1 MSNPYIQTTPAQL
14 TEMLA
19 ACGAAS
25 IDELFNDQVPAELQF
40 DGDAGLPPALSELE
54 LQRELT
60 ALAGKNRPTTEVV
73 SFLGGGIYD
82 HYVPTAIMHVA
93 NRQEYVTGYTPYQPE
108 ASQGLLQAFFE
119 YQTLISRL
127 YEMPVSNASLYDG
140 ASALGEAIF
149 LALGIRPERNK
160 IVMPN
165 TVHPEYRALAKTYLA
180 NFDAEIVPCGTVD
193 GRISLEALDELIGS
207 DTAAVVMQQPNY
219 FGCIEEAQEVANRTH
234 HAGALLISIADPLS
248 LGVIAPPGSYWADI
262 AIGEGQPLG
271 LNQFAGGES
280 LGIFTCQK
288 DFIRKVP
295 GRLVGEARDAENR
308 RGFVLTLQTREQHI
322 RREKATSNICTNHAH
337 NALRATIY
345 MCLMGPQ
352 GVARVSRACVRGV
365 ERLRAAI
372 AAKAPQAVAFP
383 GPNFREI
390 TLLCKRPAG
399 EVRDALVAKGFYA
412 GVPLGAM
419 LGKDFDNHL
428 LVAVTEKRTDRE
440 IDALANA
447 LGEYL

>member
-1 MSNPYIQTTPAQL
+1 
-14 TEMLA
+14 MLA
-19 ACGAAS
+19 ACGASS

-40 DGDAGLPPALSELE
+40 TGSHGLPPALSELD

-60 ALAGKNRPTTEVV
+60 LLAGKNRPTTERV

-140 ASALGEAIF
+140 ASALGESIF

-160 IVMPN
+160 IIMPN
-165 TVHPEYRALAKTYLA
+165 TVHPDYRGLAKTYLA
-180 NFDAEIVPCGTVD
+180 NFDAEIVPCGTTD
-193 GRISLEALDELIGS
+193 GRIGMEALGELLGE
-207 DTAAVVMQQPNY
+207 DTAAVVLQQPNY
-219 FGCIEEAQEVANRTH
+219 FGCIEQAQEIADRAH
-234 HAGALLISIADPLS
+234 KAGALLIVIADPLS
-248 LGVIAPPGSYWADI
+248 LGVLAPPGSYGADI

-295 GRLVGEARDAENR
+295 GRLVGEARDRENR

-352 GVARVSRACVRGV
+352 GMTRVARACVRGL
-365 ERLRAAI
+365 ERLRTAVAAKKPGAI
-372 AAKAPQAVAFP
+372 AFA
-383 GPNFREI
+383 GPNFREL
-390 TLLCKRPAG
+390 TLLCKRSAT
-399 EVRDALVAKGFYA
+399 EVRDALIAKGFYA
-412 GVPLGAM
+412 GVPLGET
-419 LGKDFDNHL
+419 LGKEFDKHL
-428 LVAVTEKRTDRE
+428 LVAVTEKRTDAE
-440 IDALANA
+440 IDAFANV